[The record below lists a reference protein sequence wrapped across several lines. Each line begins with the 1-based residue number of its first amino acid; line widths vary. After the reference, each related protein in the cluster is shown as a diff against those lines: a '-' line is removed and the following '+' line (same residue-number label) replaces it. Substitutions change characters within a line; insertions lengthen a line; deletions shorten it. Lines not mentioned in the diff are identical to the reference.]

1 MNARDQNVSADGD
14 LIRERALDFAKELDT
29 TDLKASEG
37 WLNWWKS
44 RNNIVFRTASGEEK
58 S

>member
-37 WLNWWKS
+37 
-44 RNNIVFRTASGEEK
+44 
-58 S
+58 